1 MQYHFD
7 ELIDRRNTDSI
18 KWDHIPENPDAI
30 PMWVADMDFRCPKPV
45 IDRVLEKAAFGVYA
59 YTATPPAF
67 RAATAGWQRRRHHWD
82 IGEAMVIPISSV
94 VPALYTAVAAFTEPG
109 DRVILQRPVYGPF
122 TDAVTQQGREV
133 SNNAL
138 LLQQGRYEVDF
149 EDLER
154 RAADPRAKL
163 MLLCSPHN
171 PVGKVFTRQE
181 LEKIGEICRR
191 HQVLLFADEIH
202 GDFVYPG
209 SCHIP
214 AASVIPECLVAIA
227 PSKTFNLASMKAAA
241 VIAPDRKLGDRF
253 QQVLALSHGDNM
265 NMLGLYAYIAAYEE
279 GDEYLDQL
287 LVYLAGN
294 VAHLQQRLA
303 AELPQIQLIAPQGTS
318 LMWLDCRA
326 MKMEPRELAD
336 FFTWKAGVAMNT
348 GDWFGPEGRGFM
360 RMNLACPRATL
371 DRALDRMV
379 QAFAE

>member
-1 MQYHFD
+1 MKYCFD
-7 ELIDRRNTDSI
+7 EIIDRRNTDSI
-18 KWDHIPENPDAI
+18 KWDHIPGNPDAI
-30 PMWVADMDFRCPKPV
+30 PMWVADMDFRCPQPV
-45 IDRVLEKAAFGVYA
+45 IDRVMEKAAFGVYA

-67 RAATAGWQRRRHHWD
+67 REATASWQRRRHHWD
-82 IGEAMVIPISSV
+82 MGEATVIPVSSV

-122 TDAVTQQGREV
+122 TDAVTQQGREI

-138 LLQQGRYEVDF
+138 LLQNGHYEVDF

-191 HQVLLFADEIH
+191 NHVLLFADEIH

-214 AASVIPECLVAIA
+214 AASILTDCLVAVA
-227 PSKTFNLASMKAAA
+227 PSITFNLASMKAAA
-241 VIAPDRKLGDRF
+241 VISPNPDLAKRF
-253 QQVLALSHGDNM
+253 QQVLSLSHGDNM
-265 NMLGLYAYIAAYEE
+265 NMLGLYAYIAAYEK
-279 GDEYLDQL
+279 GDEYLEQL
-287 LVYLAGN
+287 LTYLAGN
-294 VAHLQQRLA
+294 VAHLQKRLA
-303 AELPQIQLIAPQGTS
+303 EQLPQIRLIAPQGTY

-326 MKMEPRELAD
+326 MGMAQNELAD

-348 GDWFGPEGRGFM
+348 GEWFGPEGTGFM
-360 RMNLACPRATL
+360 RMNLACPRKTL
-371 DRALDRMV
+371 DLALDRIAG
-379 QAFAE
+379 AFAK

>member
-1 MQYHFD
+1 
-7 ELIDRRNTDSI
+7 
-18 KWDHIPENPDAI
+18 
-30 PMWVADMDFRCPKPV
+30 
-45 IDRVLEKAAFGVYA
+45 
-59 YTATPPAF
+59 
-67 RAATAGWQRRRHHWD
+67 
-82 IGEAMVIPISSV
+82 MVIPISSV

-214 AASVIPECLVAIA
+214 AASVIPVSYTHLDVY
-227 PSKTFNLASMKAAA
+227 KRQTGDFAS
-241 VIAPDRKLGDRF
+241 
-253 QQVLALSHGDNM
+253 
-265 NMLGLYAYIAAYEE
+265 AY
-279 GDEYLDQL
+279 
-287 LVYLAGN
+287 
-294 VAHLQQRLA
+294 R
-303 AELPQIQLIAPQGTS
+303 QIQ
-318 LMWLDCRA
+318 
-326 MKMEPRELAD
+326 
-336 FFTWKAGVAMNT
+336 AG
-348 GDWFGPEGRGFM
+348 
-360 RMNLACPRATL
+360 C
-371 DRALDRMV
+371 
-379 QAFAE
+379 QAFLQFLEDRHEF